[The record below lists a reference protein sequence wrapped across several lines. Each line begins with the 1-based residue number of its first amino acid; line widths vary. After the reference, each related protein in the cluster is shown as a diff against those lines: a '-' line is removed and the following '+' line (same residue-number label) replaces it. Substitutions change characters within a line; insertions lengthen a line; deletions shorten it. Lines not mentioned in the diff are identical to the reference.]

1 MCRTLKNFYFR
12 LRDFFFTAKYHA
24 NERKKLGAIKKAK
37 KYLLDNTQEQ
47 KTINKIGF
55 YLYGKNHLA
64 HLQPIFRHLPKDDFE
79 IVVSGDHPIPEYLLN
94 VDYKVKT
101 DLKVLSTGGGQMMKI
116 RPWLEVP
123 GDDFYIMKYDKI
135 ITMSEVK
142 DKMII
147 SMYTTYCDEGDFDFG
162 TFVDESMK
170 KDKRNHEVTK
180 KMGYISTV
188 EDARKKL
195 EDLFKDT

>member
-1 MCRTLKNFYFR
+1 MKDFYATIKLITGEEIFA
-12 LRDFFFTAKYHA
+12 LVSVD
-24 NERKKLGAIKKAK
+24 NEEDEPVIIMQ
-37 KYLLDNTQEQ
+37 N
-47 KTINKIGF
+47 
-55 YLYGKNHLA
+55 
-64 HLQPIFRHLPKDDFE
+64 P
-79 IVVSGDHPIPEYLLN
+79 VVM
-94 VDYKVKT
+94 
-101 DLKVLSTGGGQMMKI
+101 KVLSTGRGQMMKI

-123 GDDFYIMKYDKI
+123 GDDVYIMKYDRI

-142 DKMII
+142 DKMVT
-147 SMYTTYCDEGDFDFG
+147 SMYQAYCEEGDFDFG

>member
-1 MCRTLKNFYFR
+1 MMT
-12 LRDFFFTAKYHA
+12 DFHA
-24 NERKKLGAIKKAK
+24 TIKLITGEEIFA
-37 KYLLDNTQEQ
+37 LVSVDNSEDE
-47 KTINKIGF
+47 
-55 YLYGKNHLA
+55 
-64 HLQPIFRHLPKDDFE
+64 P
-79 IVVSGDHPIPEYLLN
+79 VVIMQNPVIM
-94 VDYKVKT
+94 
-101 DLKVLSTGGGQMMKI
+101 KVLSTGRGQMMKI

-123 GDDFYIMKYDKI
+123 GDDVYIVKYDKV

-147 SMYTTYCDEGDFDFG
+147 SMYQTYCDEGDFDFG
-162 TFVDESMK
+162 TFVDDSMK
-170 KDKRNHEVTK
+170 TDKRNQEVTK

>member
-1 MCRTLKNFYFR
+1 MV
-12 LRDFFFTAKYHA
+12 DFHA
-24 NERKKLGAIKKAK
+24 TIKLVTGEEIFA
-37 KYLLDNTQEQ
+37 LVSVDNSEDEPVIIMQNPV
-47 KTINKIGF
+47 IM
-55 YLYGKNHLA
+55 
-64 HLQPIFRHLPKDDFE
+64 
-79 IVVSGDHPIPEYLLN
+79 
-94 VDYKVKT
+94 
-101 DLKVLSTGGGQMMKI
+101 KVLSTGRGQMMKI

-123 GDDFYIMKYDKI
+123 GDDVYIMKYDRI

-170 KDKRNHEVTK
+170 TDKRNQEVTK

>member
-1 MCRTLKNFYFR
+1 MT
-12 LRDFFFTAKYHA
+12 DFHA
-24 NERKKLGAIKKAK
+24 TIKLITGEEIFA
-37 KYLLDNTQEQ
+37 LVSVDNSEDE
-47 KTINKIGF
+47 
-55 YLYGKNHLA
+55 
-64 HLQPIFRHLPKDDFE
+64 P
-79 IVVSGDHPIPEYLLN
+79 VVIMQNPVIM
-94 VDYKVKT
+94 
-101 DLKVLSTGGGQMMKI
+101 KVLSTGRGQMMKI

-123 GDDFYIMKYDKI
+123 GDDVYIVKYDKV

-147 SMYTTYCDEGDFDFG
+147 SMYQTYCQEGDFDFG

-170 KDKRNHEVTK
+170 TDKRNQEVTK

>member
-1 MCRTLKNFYFR
+1 MMV
-12 LRDFFFTAKYHA
+12 DFHA
-24 NERKKLGAIKKAK
+24 TIKLVTGEEIFA
-37 KYLLDNTQEQ
+37 LVSVDNSEDEPVIIMQNPV
-47 KTINKIGF
+47 IM
-55 YLYGKNHLA
+55 
-64 HLQPIFRHLPKDDFE
+64 
-79 IVVSGDHPIPEYLLN
+79 
-94 VDYKVKT
+94 
-101 DLKVLSTGGGQMMKI
+101 KVLSTGRGQMMKI

-123 GDDFYIMKYDKI
+123 GDDVYIMKYDRI

-142 DKMII
+142 DKMVT
-147 SMYTTYCDEGDFDFG
+147 SMYQAYCEEGDFDFG

>member
-1 MCRTLKNFYFR
+1 MV
-12 LRDFFFTAKYHA
+12 DFHA
-24 NERKKLGAIKKAK
+24 TIKLVTGEEIFA
-37 KYLLDNTQEQ
+37 LVSVDNSEDEPVIIMQNPV
-47 KTINKIGF
+47 IM
-55 YLYGKNHLA
+55 
-64 HLQPIFRHLPKDDFE
+64 
-79 IVVSGDHPIPEYLLN
+79 
-94 VDYKVKT
+94 
-101 DLKVLSTGGGQMMKI
+101 KVLSTGRGQMMKI

-123 GDDFYIMKYDKI
+123 GDDVYIVKYDKV

-147 SMYTTYCDEGDFDFG
+147 SMYQTYCDEGDFDFG
-162 TFVDESMK
+162 TFVDDSMK
-170 KDKRNHEVTK
+170 TDKRNQEVTK

>member
-1 MCRTLKNFYFR
+1 MMV
-12 LRDFFFTAKYHA
+12 DFHA
-24 NERKKLGAIKKAK
+24 TIKLVTGEEIFA
-37 KYLLDNTQEQ
+37 LVSVDNSEDEPVIIMQNPV
-47 KTINKIGF
+47 IM
-55 YLYGKNHLA
+55 
-64 HLQPIFRHLPKDDFE
+64 
-79 IVVSGDHPIPEYLLN
+79 
-94 VDYKVKT
+94 
-101 DLKVLSTGGGQMMKI
+101 KVLSTGRGQMMKI

-123 GDDFYIMKYDKI
+123 GDDVYIVKYDKV

-147 SMYTTYCDEGDFDFG
+147 SMYKTYCDEGDFDFG
-162 TFVDESMK
+162 NFVDDSMK
-170 KDKRNHEVTK
+170 TDKRNQEGTK

>member
-1 MCRTLKNFYFR
+1 MVDFYA
-12 LRDFFFTAKYHA
+12 TI
-24 NERKKLGAIKKAK
+24 KLVTGEEIFA
-37 KYLLDNTQEQ
+37 LVSVDNSEDE
-47 KTINKIGF
+47 
-55 YLYGKNHLA
+55 
-64 HLQPIFRHLPKDDFE
+64 P
-79 IVVSGDHPIPEYLLN
+79 VVIMQNPVIM
-94 VDYKVKT
+94 
-101 DLKVLSTGGGQMMKI
+101 KVLSTGRGQMMKI

-123 GDDFYIMKYDKI
+123 GDDVYIVKYDKI

-147 SMYTTYCDEGDFDFG
+147 SMYQTYCQEGDFDFG

-170 KDKRNHEVTK
+170 TDKRNQEVTK

>member
-1 MCRTLKNFYFR
+1 MGS
-12 LRDFFFTAKYHA
+12 DFHA
-24 NERKKLGAIKKAK
+24 TIKLITGEEIFA
-37 KYLLDNTQEQ
+37 LVSVDQTEED
-47 KTINKIGF
+47 
-55 YLYGKNHLA
+55 
-64 HLQPIFRHLPKDDFE
+64 PIIIMQSPV
-79 IVVSGDHPIPEYLLN
+79 IM
-94 VDYKVKT
+94 
-101 DLKVLSTGGGQMMKI
+101 KVLSTGKGSMMKI

-123 GDDFYIMKYDKI
+123 GDDIYIIKYDRI

-162 TFVDESMK
+162 EFINEESS
-170 KDKRNHEVTK
+170 NHEVTK
-180 KMGYISTV
+180 QMGYISNV

>member
-1 MCRTLKNFYFR
+1 MV
-12 LRDFFFTAKYHA
+12 DFHA
-24 NERKKLGAIKKAK
+24 TIKLVTGEEIFA
-37 KYLLDNTQEQ
+37 LVSVDNSEDEPVIIMQNPV
-47 KTINKIGF
+47 IM
-55 YLYGKNHLA
+55 
-64 HLQPIFRHLPKDDFE
+64 
-79 IVVSGDHPIPEYLLN
+79 
-94 VDYKVKT
+94 
-101 DLKVLSTGGGQMMKI
+101 KVLSTGRGQMMKI

-123 GDDFYIMKYDKI
+123 GDDVYIVKYDKV

-147 SMYTTYCDEGDFDFG
+147 SMYQTYCDEGDFDFG
-162 TFVDESMK
+162 TFVNDSMK
-170 KDKRNHEVTK
+170 TDKDKRNQEVTK

>member
-1 MCRTLKNFYFR
+1 MG
-12 LRDFFFTAKYHA
+12 DFHA
-24 NERKKLGAIKKAK
+24 TIKLVTGEEIFA
-37 KYLLDNTQEQ
+37 LVSVDNSEDEPVIIMQNPV
-47 KTINKIGF
+47 IM
-55 YLYGKNHLA
+55 
-64 HLQPIFRHLPKDDFE
+64 
-79 IVVSGDHPIPEYLLN
+79 
-94 VDYKVKT
+94 
-101 DLKVLSTGGGQMMKI
+101 KVLSTGRGQMMKI

-123 GDDFYIMKYDKI
+123 GDDVYIVKYDKV

-142 DKMII
+142 DKII
-147 SMYTTYCDEGDFDFG
+147 ITMYKAYSEQGDFDFG

-170 KDKRNHEVTK
+170 TDKRNQEVTK